1 MHDIDAQ
8 IARISGQQN
17 YMAQLSK
24 ITGNIE
30 SIDMNMFHEKHTKLV
45 HCDSNIRT
53 ILKRMA
59 DEDNAI
65 QEVCAA
71 YQQLSEAL
79 DIEHKTFG
87 MYQKKNRT
95 PREIINNGYKPM
107 ELVKTPWFKQVK
119 TIEKEINKFLTE
131 VFPTEGAPSAVRDAA
146 TEGSPSA
153 AKDAAT
159 ETKTETKP
167 TRLVDLNTVKF
178 ADLEK
183 EYADNPQLST
193 IKTVFG
199 AHITTNSL
207 FTALMLIRRFTKII
221 INILL
226 VPMYD
231 VKGTIESHWSEI
243 NRIFKTKAFQQNA
256 GANNNISP
264 TDIVNILHQF
274 IVAKYRA
281 TVTGNNKH
289 FVKLFLDTLGNE
301 NVSNLDGARFMEI
314 MDSIDLDK
322 LNKKDKVY
330 KFAVGARKAMTHLA
344 SSEHVTPELLQEFDA
359 MFADEPEQ
367 TEQTNTEAD
376 PMAYNEGADILCS

>member
-30 SIDMNMFHEKHTKLV
+30 SIDMNMYHDKHTKLV

-59 DEDNAI
+59 DEDPVI
-65 QEVCAA
+65 RDIFVGYTYE
-71 YQQLSEAL
+71 SEQL
-79 DIEHKTFG
+79 DIEHKTFV

-95 PREIINNGYKPM
+95 TREIVSDGYKPM
-107 ELVKTPWFKQVK
+107 NLVKTAWFKRVK

-131 VFPTEGAPSAVRDAA
+131 VFPTEPSA
-146 TEGSPSA
+146 EE
-153 AKDAAT
+153 AKA
-159 ETKTETKP
+159 ETRP
-167 TRLVDLNTVKF
+167 ARLIDLNEVKF
-178 ADLEK
+178 SDLEK
-183 EYADNPQLST
+183 EYANNPQLST

-199 AHITTNSL
+199 SHITTNSL
-207 FTALMLIRRFTKII
+207 FTSLMLIRRFTKII

-231 VKGTIESHWSEI
+231 VRGTIESHWSEI
-243 NRIFKTKAFQQNA
+243 NRIFKSKTFQQNVGSGSA
-256 GANNNISP
+256 ISP
-264 TDIVNILHQF
+264 TDIVDILHQF
-274 IVAKYRA
+274 IIAKYRA
-281 TVTGNNKH
+281 TVTGKNKH

-314 MDSIDLDK
+314 MDSIDLEK

-330 KFAVGARKAMTHLA
+330 KFAVGARKAMSHLA
-344 SSEHVTPELLQEFDA
+344 SSERVTPELLQEFDA
-359 MFADEPEQ
+359 MFADDPEVP
-367 TEQTNTEAD
+367 EENANVEED
-376 PMAYNEGADILCS
+376 PTTYDEGANIL